1 MDTMRFSLTAPPL
14 EPWAGCLPK
23 PSWIVN
29 NRDVFDELYDPYRTL
44 RFPFFFLQFDLVCE
58 RGSLGFVSTSVIFA
72 GFVVGSVS
80 VSTISDKFGRKLP
93 LFVCGFF
100 CCLFN
105 FVSAFAPA
113 FWVFALFR
121 AIVGFMIGKMPVL
134 AVSFNYEMFVYL
146 FL

>member
-1 MDTMRFSLTAPPL
+1 MTLTGHYNFLAL
-14 EPWAGCLPK
+14 
-23 PSWIVN
+23 
-29 NRDVFDELYDPYRTL
+29 
-44 RFPFFFLQFDLVCE
+44 FLQFDLVCD

-100 CCLFN
+100 CSIFN

-121 AIVGFMIGKMPVL
+121 AIVGFMIGKQCASLLFLP
-134 AVSFNYEMFVYL
+134 VYL
-146 FL
+146 IYRSFSAIGLGAGERAPEM